1 MSVMVAAIRNQ
12 ADLHVLPASEQF
24 QFLHRLY
31 VAVDALAGAHKLY
44 KLYGSSQGFMLS
56 TNVAEPDDNHAFTLL
71 GAARELLQVLPQVRL
86 PSGEALDVTL
96 SLSSGAASSGLLG
109 TTSLTYQLVGRS
121 VAVARELSQ
130 TQEALPLVVT
140 RSLVDMLPPEAAAA
154 LVPMGR
160 ASVACCP
167 EEPQELYTLPA
178 YRHLPL
184 SRAVAAGDA
193 PPPMPAAPD
202 GGDQWAQQGS
212 GSDAGASTRSGSPTL
227 PVLALKQ
234 AS

>member
-1 MSVMVAAIRNQ
+1 MVLATRLSYYWPPVQWVQ
-12 ADLHVLPASEQF
+12 AGVPLTPWQSATHC
-24 QFLHRLY
+24 Y
-31 VAVDALAGAHKLY
+31 VPCKAG
-44 KLYGSSQGFMLS
+44 
-56 TNVAEPDDNHAFTLL
+56 N
-71 GAARELLQVLPQVRL
+71 RRL
-86 PSGEALDVTL
+86 PPCPTFPYPAPPPPF
-96 SLSSGAASSGLLG
+96 A
-109 TTSLTYQLVGRS
+109 Q
-121 VAVARELSQ
+121 
-130 TQEALPLVVT
+130 VT